1 MKIRRGFSNLFNATS
16 CHHSEIVKM
25 GIVSSESKPD
35 AFVGDG
41 ATFMLWVGPPL
52 QENTTFSL
60 KGKMLIGLTLYFVF
74 KVAHVHLPV
83 VYKILY
89 SRCFF

>member
-41 ATFMLWVGPPL
+41 ATFVLWVGPPL
-52 QENTTFSL
+52 QENTFSL